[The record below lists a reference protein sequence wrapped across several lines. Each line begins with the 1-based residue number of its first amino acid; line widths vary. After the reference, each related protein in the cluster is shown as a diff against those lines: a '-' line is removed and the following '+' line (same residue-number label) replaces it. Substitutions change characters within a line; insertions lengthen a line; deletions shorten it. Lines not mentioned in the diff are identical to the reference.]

1 MAGGECRKSPKS
13 NHKSLPSSSRVTLG
27 GKAVEGGTGKNFRFL
42 ASHQEKLSVGVLSR
56 SPNVWE
62 RKPPGWLQHQP
73 LPTAPH
79 RRPRAGPAKLG
90 SVCTQN
96 YKKILVMTVTVIL
109 MKDCCTPLVQMHAHM
124 CTHIHVHTPLH
135 KHVPDLGAW
144 DLKWKE
150 QEEVRLQHLYIFII
164 VHQLHSNKI
173 KKVKQLYLL

>member
-1 MAGGECRKSPKS
+1 
-13 NHKSLPSSSRVTLG
+13 
-27 GKAVEGGTGKNFRFL
+27 
-42 ASHQEKLSVGVLSR
+42 
-56 SPNVWE
+56 
-62 RKPPGWLQHQP
+62 
-73 LPTAPH
+73 
-79 RRPRAGPAKLG
+79 
-90 SVCTQN
+90 
-96 YKKILVMTVTVIL
+96 MTVTVIL
-109 MKDCCTPLVQMHAHM
+109 MKDCCTPLVQMHAHR